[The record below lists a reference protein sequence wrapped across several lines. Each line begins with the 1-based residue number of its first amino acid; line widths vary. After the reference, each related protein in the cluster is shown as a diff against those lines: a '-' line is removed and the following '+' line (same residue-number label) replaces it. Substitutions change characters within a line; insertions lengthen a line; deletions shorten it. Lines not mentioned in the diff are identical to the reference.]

1 MRSEDDS
8 AGAAGVSEKY
18 ESGGEM
24 SKYNEFLESKKV
36 IVNPVGFKIDD
47 DSINSMLYDYQRDI
61 VKIALWKGRFL
72 LLQDCGL
79 GKAPESLE
87 WAHHV
92 QQQTGK
98 PVLIVAPLGVTYQLE
113 QESKKFNRPITRI
126 RHPDQ
131 LNGNNVV
138 TNYEMLHQFEE
149 YTDSFGGIV
158 FDESSIFKSLGGKTR
173 LMALKMVQDI
183 SYRLCASATP
193 SPNDYDELLRQAEIL
208 GIMKEK
214 EAKALFF
221 IQDGN
226 QANKWRLKGHAV
238 DDFWEWV
245 SEWAV
250 AMRRPSDLGY
260 SDDSFSRAD
269 LHIHEIVVPGK
280 AFKNQVGQAS
290 LFPMEAKTMAD
301 RREARKSTIVE
312 RVSAMR
318 TLLNGSGGI
327 LDYVSDYVDDEP
339 MIVWRQFLAEADEV
353 TKQLPDVIDIRGSMT
368 QEEKEDRIFDFSNG
382 NSTRIVTDPRMFG
395 HGMNWQHSR
404 LQFFIG
410 LSDSYESVYQ
420 AIRRQWRNFQER
432 DVHVFFITASTEGAV
447 VANIKRKEAQHNEM
461 YDQIVSRMAKH
472 YSHNVSQIGRQEMEY
487 KVDNFTTDNSIVY
500 LGDSTEMLKKEPDDS
515 VALTITSVPFP
526 GMYTYTNSAR
536 DAGNCKNGEETTEHI
551 KYIMEQV
558 YRVTMP
564 GRLCC
569 IHLTQE
575 PLFKWKDGHVGR
587 LDFRG
592 DIIRMMQEMG
602 WVYWSEIS
610 IVKNP
615 QMKAMRTNDSGLTQA
630 SVHKDM
636 TRAAPAMNDYVVI
649 FKKLGEGEPVSA
661 LISPKYDKWDGWM
674 NMDDWVTFAHGV
686 WQFDDETDLLP
697 LPEEIWLDIQESDI
711 LRLNGK
717 QAHVQ
722 GRDNEDEKHLC
733 PLQNGVIER
742 LLMMYSNPKDIVLDP
757 FSGQGTTGYWSIKYG
772 RKYRGCE
779 LKESYWNLSKR
790 VIDAAEIQAQS
801 FDLFELM
808 ESKKEGAR

>member
-1 MRSEDDS
+1 MTE
-8 AGAAGVSEKY
+8 Y
-18 ESGGEM
+18 Q
-24 SKYNEFLESKKV
+24 EFLKTKQIKV
-36 IVNPVGFKIDD
+36 EPVGFDVPLDD
-47 DSINSMLYDYQRDI
+47 INPMLYDYQMDI

-87 WAHHV
+87 WAYHV
-92 QQQTGK
+92 QKHTGK
-98 PVLIVAPLGVTYQLE
+98 PVLLVAPLGVTYQLE
-113 QESKKFNRPITRI
+113 QESIKFNRPIKRI
-126 RHPDQ
+126 RGPEEM
-131 LNGNNVV
+131 NGNNIVI
-138 TNYEMLHQFEE
+138 NYEIMHKFVD
-149 YTDSFGGIV
+149 YVDHFGGIV

-173 LMALKMVQDI
+173 LLALKMVQNI
-183 SYRLCASATP
+183 PLRLCASATP

-221 IQDGN
+221 INDGA
-226 QANKWRLKGHAV
+226 QANKWRLKGHAIN
-238 DDFWEWV
+238 DFWEWV

-250 AMRRPSDLGY
+250 AMRVPSDLGY
-260 SDDSFSRAD
+260 SDDNFSRAD
-269 LHIHEIVVPGK
+269 LFIHEIVVPGK
-280 AFKNQVGQAS
+280 PYKDTKGQMT
-290 LFPMEAKTMAD
+290 LFPMPANTMSE
-301 RREARKSTIVE
+301 RREARRSTIVE
-312 RVSAMR
+312 RVGEMHR
-318 TLLNGSGGI
+318 LLNGSGEI
-327 LDYVSDYVDDEP
+327 KNFIPDFDSSEP
-339 MIVWRQFLAEADEV
+339 MIVWREFLAEADEA
-353 TKQLPDVIDIRGSMT
+353 KRQIPNIIDIRGSMT
-368 QEEKEDRIFDFSNG
+368 QSDKENEIRKFSDG
-382 NSTRIVTDPRMFG
+382 DTQIIVTDPRMFG

-404 LQFFIG
+404 IQFFIG
-410 LSDSYESVYQ
+410 LSDSYESIYQ
-420 AIRRQWRNFQER
+420 AIRRQWRNFQKR

-447 VANIKRKEAQHNEM
+447 VANIKRKEKQHNEL
-461 YDQIVSRMAKH
+461 YDQIVARMAKH
-472 YSHNVSQIGRQEMEY
+472 YTKNIAQIGRQEMEY
-487 KVDNFTTDNSIVY
+487 LMNEYTTQNSIIY
-500 LGDSTEMLKKEPDDS
+500 LGDSTEMLANEPDNS
-515 VALTITSVPFP
+515 IALTITSVPFP

-536 DAGNCKNGEETTEHI
+536 DAGNCLNGEETTAHI

-592 DIIRMMQEMG
+592 DIIRMMQELG
-602 WVYWSEIS
+602 FTYWSEVS

-649 FKKLGEGEPVSA
+649 FKKLGEGVPVEA

-674 NMDDWVTFAHGV
+674 NMNDWVVAAHGA
-686 WQFDDETDLLP
+686 WTFEDEADLLP
-697 LPEEIWLDIQESDI
+697 MPEQIWLDIVESDV

-717 QAHVQ
+717 QAHVK
-722 GRDNEDEKHLC
+722 GRENEDEKHLC
-733 PLQNGVIER
+733 PLQNGVVER
-742 LLMMYSNPKDIVLDP
+742 LLLMYSNPGEIVLDP

-779 LKESYWNLSKR
+779 LKQSYWKLSQR
-790 VIDAAEIQAQS
+790 VIDAAELEALS
-801 FDLFELM
+801 FDLFQFAEN
-808 ESKKEGAR
+808 KKELAR

>member
-1 MRSEDDS
+1 MIMNDY
-8 AGAAGVSEKY
+8 KT
-18 ESGGEM
+18 
-24 SKYNEFLESKKV
+24 FLEQKKITV
-36 IVNPVGFKIDD
+36 EPSGFDVPIED
-47 DSINSMLYDYQRDI
+47 INSQLYDYQRDI
-61 VKIALWKGRFL
+61 VRIALWKGKFL

-79 GKAPESLE
+79 GKAPETLE
-87 WAHHV
+87 WAYHV
-92 QQQTGK
+92 KKHTGK
-98 PVLIVAPLGVTYQLE
+98 PVWIVAPLGVTYQLE
-113 QESKKFNRPITRI
+113 QESIKFNRPIKRVRSPEEMDGSNI
-126 RHPDQ
+126 
-131 LNGNNVV
+131 VF
-138 TNYEMLHQFEE
+138 NYEILHKFMDYAEQC
-149 YTDSFGGIV
+149 GGIA
-158 FDESSIFKSLGGKTR
+158 FDESSIFKSLAGKTR
-173 LMALKMVQDI
+173 MLALQLAQKI
-183 SYRLCASATP
+183 PLRLCASATP

-221 IQDGN
+221 INDGQ

-250 AMRRPSDLGY
+250 AMRVPSDLGY
-260 SDDSFSRAD
+260 SDENFHRAD
-269 LHIHEIVVPGK
+269 LFIHEIVVAGK
-280 AFKNQVGQAS
+280 QYQADKGQLT
-290 LFPMEAKTMAD
+290 LFPMPAKTMSE
-301 RREARKSTIVE
+301 RRGARKATIVE
-312 RVSAMR
+312 RVGEMQH
-318 TLLNGSGGI
+318 LLNGSGTI
-327 LDYVSDYVDDEP
+327 NDYIPDYDPGEP
-339 MIVWRQFLAEADEV
+339 FIVWRQFLAEADET
-353 TKQLPDVIDIRGSMT
+353 TKQMPDIVDIRGSMT
-368 QEEKEDRIFDFSNG
+368 QDEKEMEIRLFSEG
-382 NSTRIVTDPRMFG
+382 KTQAIVTDPRMFG

-404 LQFFIG
+404 IQFFIG

-420 AIRRQWRNFQER
+420 AIRRQWRNFQMR

-447 VANIKRKEAQHNEM
+447 VANVKRKEKQHNEM
-461 YDQIVSRMAKH
+461 YDQIVARMAKH
-472 YSHNVSQIGRQEMEY
+472 YTKTVTQIGRQEMEY
-487 KVDNFTTDNSIVY
+487 KVDNFTTNNSTVY
-500 LGDSTEMLKKEPDDS
+500 LGDSTEMLQNEPDDS
-515 VALTITSVPFP
+515 IALTITSVPFP

-536 DAGNCKNGEETTEHI
+536 DAGNCIDGEETTKHI

-592 DIIRMMQEMG
+592 DIIRMMQDLG
-602 WVYWSEIS
+602 WIYWSEVS

-649 FKKLGEGEPVSA
+649 FKKLGEGVPVGA

-674 NMDDWVTFAHGV
+674 NMNDWVEAAHGV
-686 WQFDDETDLLP
+686 WKFEDEKDLLP
-697 LPEEIWLDIQESDI
+697 LPEQIWLDIQEGDV

-717 QAHVQ
+717 QAHIK
-722 GRDNEDEKHLC
+722 GRENEDEKHLC

-742 LLMMYSNPKDIVLDP
+742 LLLMYSNPGEPILDP

-772 RKYRGCE
+772 RQYIGSE
-779 LKESYWNLSKR
+779 LKESYWKLSR
-790 VIDAAEIQAQS
+790 SVIETAESDAIN
-801 FDLFELM
+801 FDLFQFAEN
-808 ESKKEGAR
+808 KKEGAR